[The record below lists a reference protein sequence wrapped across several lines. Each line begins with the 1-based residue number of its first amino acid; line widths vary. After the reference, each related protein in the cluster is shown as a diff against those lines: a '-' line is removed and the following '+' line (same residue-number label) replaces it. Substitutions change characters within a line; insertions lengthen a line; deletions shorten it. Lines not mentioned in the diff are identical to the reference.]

1 LSIPGVRR
9 VLRAFK
15 RAVKAALAVVCS
27 LIVAYAPGSPRVLMA
42 VARFCLRARQPAQAL
57 AALARVLLIDPENE
71 EGWRALVGLLDYGDH
86 RLAREI
92 ESRARQ
98 AGRIE
103 TWVAA
108 SRTQGRLT
116 SIAEILPN
124 EDCAPEMAER
134 HWQRLE
140 QALTPPELAAL
151 ATDALRLGRRG
162 DRERLLRRAL
172 AVAPKDIAAREAL
185 ITLLDEGSRREESE
199 QVAAEGV
206 RLDPHGVQLRFAL
219 ARVQF
224 GRGRFKQ
231 AAETISALLADQPN
245 NPSAWFEYGQIA
257 RYSYDLPPGTAD
269 TAFARAAQYAGADLR
284 ILEMVA
290 QYHLE
295 QLNFAEA
302 AKYFERIIETHPQ
315 ARDKPETS
323 RDYARCLK
331 ACGQEGKAAD
341 EIKIGLERCRVLAA
355 GASGEAWERV
365 KREEA
370 LLLREAGRIED
381 ELAAFASIRQSCPPS
396 GPNFTRPE
404 YLAATPD
411 RLRRLHD
418 IIKSRDLVIFLQGPS
433 LVDFAA
439 LTSGLAE
446 IDFATGALGSFPPV
460 EQLLQQK
467 LGRGVDLLLETHPA
481 MVRSWYPELQDFVT
495 RPARNMLLT
504 THYALSNL
512 QEQGSA
518 PEHFVSQYDERL
530 LFAHPAGGPPL
541 PSCPLHF
548 ATCNSLSLLL
558 PLAVI
563 GRPKRIFLVGAD
575 GGAHPNFKRP
585 YFFYDDID
593 TDGPEQD
600 FLQRPDMLP
609 YRNMPERLEESNR
622 RLYVDAVNCDR
633 LVLESFRFLEQVF
646 DVPIPPIF
654 TVCPHSAHRAFPRI
668 DAAAAIAMLRE
679 HQA

>member
-1 LSIPGVRR
+1 

-27 LIVAYAPGSPRVLMA
+27 SIVAYAPGSPRVLTA

-57 AALARVLLIDPENE
+57 AALDRVLLIDPENE
-71 EGWRALVGLLDYGDH
+71 GGWRALVELLDYGDH

-98 AGRIE
+98 VGRIE
-103 TWVAA
+103 AWVAA
-108 SRTQGRLT
+108 LRTQGRLT

-124 EDCAPEMAER
+124 EDCAPKMTER

-185 ITLLDEGSRREESE
+185 VTLLDEGSRREESE

-231 AAETISALLADQPN
+231 AAETMSALLADEPN

-269 TAFARAAQYAGADLR
+269 TAFARAAQNAGADPR

-355 GASGEAWERV
+355 GASGEAWELV

-370 LLLREAGRIED
+370 LLLREAGRIEG
-381 ELAAFASIRQSCPPS
+381 ELAALDSIRQSCPS
-396 GPNFTRPE
+396 GGPDFGRPE
-404 YLAATPD
+404 YLPATAD
-411 RLRRLHD
+411 RLARLRD
-418 IIKSRDLVIFLQGPS
+418 VINSRDLVIFLQGPS
-433 LVDFAA
+433 LADFASSMNEIAGVDFA
-439 LTSGLAE
+439 T
-446 IDFATGALGSFPPV
+446 ATLGSFPPV
-460 EQLLQQK
+460 ERELRLY
-467 LGRGVDLLLETHPA
+467 LGRGADLLIFTHPA
-481 MVRSWYPELQDFVT
+481 TVRSWYPELQEFLT
-495 RPARNMLLT
+495 RPSSNLVVT
-504 THYALSNL
+504 THYAISNL
-512 QEQGSA
+512 QERGIVA
-518 PEHFVSQYDERL
+518 EEFVERYNERL
-530 LFAHPAGGPPL
+530 LFAHPAGGPPV
-541 PSCPLHF
+541 PSRPLHF
-548 ATCNSLSLLL
+548 ETGNTLSFLL
-558 PLAVI
+558 PLVVI
-563 GRPKRIFLVGAD
+563 GRPKRIFLIGAD

-593 TDGPEQD
+593 ADGPEQE
-600 FLQRPDMLP
+600 FLRRPDMLP
-609 YRNMPERLEESNR
+609 YRNMPERLQETNR
-622 RLYVDAVNCDR
+622 RLRLDAVHCDR
-633 LVLESFRFLEQVF
+633 LVLESFRFLEHVF

-654 TVCPHSAHRAFPRI
+654 TVCPHSTHRAFPRI

-679 HQA
+679 QRG